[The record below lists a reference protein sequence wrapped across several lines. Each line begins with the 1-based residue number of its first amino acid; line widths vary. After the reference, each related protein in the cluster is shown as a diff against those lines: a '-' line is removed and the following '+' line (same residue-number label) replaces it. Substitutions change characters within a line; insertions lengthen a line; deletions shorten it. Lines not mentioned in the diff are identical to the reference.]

1 MNPFAR
7 SDQRQLSVAVIVSL
21 LFHAIFLTLS
31 LGGRGSGLPG
41 WDLPWR
47 ERRAEATP
55 LRVLLGAGSAPGA
68 AAAPTLQSA
77 PARVVDPPAPPLQTM
92 AARRPSPETL
102 PALEPVPMPRTD
114 TAPALPAEAAPLPSL
129 AAEARLQAPETRKPI
144 PTEPVIPIAPSASSL
159 ERVLPSTLADIE
171 APKPPIEAPVPRE
184 QVQAAAQAE
193 AERQAAVRQEA
204 ERQEAVRRAEVA
216 RQEQARQ
223 ELAQLEAARADIARQ
238 QTARQEAARQEALRQ
253 EAARQEAVRQE
264 AARQEAARAEA
275 ERQAAVRQEAVR
287 AKAAQEAAETE
298 RREAAR
304 RAMGRQLDEE
314 AARRDLAAR
323 TPAGLPSSW
332 SSARRGRLFG
342 RSDAN
347 AELVFYAEA
356 WARKIQLNLAPEKV
370 REAAS
375 RPHVHP
381 MVTVALRRDGTVES
395 VTFVVSSGVPEID
408 EAVRQ
413 IIQGQAPY
421 PAFSPALA
429 QDYDVIEI
437 RRTWH
442 FDSAVRLY

>member
-1 MNPFAR
+1 
-7 SDQRQLSVAVIVSL
+7 
-21 LFHAIFLTLS
+21 
-31 LGGRGSGLPG
+31 
-41 WDLPWR
+41 
-47 ERRAEATP
+47 
-55 LRVLLGAGSAPGA
+55 
-68 AAAPTLQSA
+68 
-77 PARVVDPPAPPLQTM
+77 
-92 AARRPSPETL
+92 
-102 PALEPVPMPRTD
+102 
-114 TAPALPAEAAPLPSL
+114 
-129 AAEARLQAPETRKPI
+129 
-144 PTEPVIPIAPSASSL
+144 
-159 ERVLPSTLADIE
+159 
-171 APKPPIEAPVPRE
+171 VPRE
-184 QVQAAAQAE
+184 QVQAAAQAD
-193 AERQAAVRQEA
+193 AERLAAVRQEA
-204 ERQEAVRRAEVA
+204 ERQEAVLRAETARLEQV
-216 RQEQARQ
+216 RQES
-223 ELAQLEAARADIARQ
+223 AQLEAARADIARQ

-253 EAARQEAVRQE
+253 EAARQEA
-264 AARQEAARAEA
+264 ARQEAARAET
-275 ERQAAVRQEAVR
+275 ERQAAVR

-314 AARRDLAAR
+314 AARRDLATR